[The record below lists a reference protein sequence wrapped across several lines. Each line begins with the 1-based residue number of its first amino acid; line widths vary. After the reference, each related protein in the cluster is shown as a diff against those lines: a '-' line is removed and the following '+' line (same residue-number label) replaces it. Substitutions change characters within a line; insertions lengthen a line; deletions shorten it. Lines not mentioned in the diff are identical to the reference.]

1 MVPSDPSP
9 MGHRPD
15 SSTEFDALLGRVKI
29 APARFV
35 RSGFIGDRQ
44 VPYNAARAVLRAML
58 GHEKVNVNID
68 ECG

>member
-1 MVPSDPSP
+1 M
-9 MGHRPD
+9 
-15 SSTEFDALLGRVKI
+15 

-44 VPYNAARAVLRAML
+44 VPYNAALAAFRAML

-68 ECG
+68 ESG